1 MKTFYL
7 YNKKDVPFKTQN
19 SLLLF
24 NALKQKYKVKYLSL
38 DAFDQ
43 IEKNSNSKT
52 LPIHLLEDL
61 EKIKK
66 TFNDYDCFKINTL
79 TRIYFDNNALSA
91 WFNQLKEILIGL
103 NYDYLLI
110 SSSYVLGNVNTSVF
124 NITDC
129 VVVPIDI
136 EKENSLEMFEYLMD
150 LYKVTNNKFKIIFLP
165 IGNKNNDKLL
175 NSTNLIKIKNNV
187 NDLLINHLVLFDDK
201 TNINELLKQ
210 NDYQNEYNNII
221 QFLIKD

>member
-24 NALKQKYKVKYLSL
+24 NAFKQKYKVKYLSL

-43 IEKNSNSKT
+43 IEKNSNFKT

-61 EKIKK
+61 EKIKN
-66 TFNDYDCFKINTL
+66 TFDDYDCFKINTL
-79 TRIYFDNNALSA
+79 TRIYFDNNTLSN

-124 NITDC
+124 NVTNS
-129 VVVPIDI
+129 VVVPTDI

-150 LYKVTNNKFKIIFLP
+150 LYKVTNNKFQIIFLP